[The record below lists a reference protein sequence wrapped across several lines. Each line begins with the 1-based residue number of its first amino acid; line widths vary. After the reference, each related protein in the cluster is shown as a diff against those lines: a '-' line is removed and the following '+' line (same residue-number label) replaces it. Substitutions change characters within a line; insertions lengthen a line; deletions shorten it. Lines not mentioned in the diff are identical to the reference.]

1 MATYEIIP
9 LQMPRR
15 PSSRVQSQN
24 WSLSSSHRCLKSQRS
39 PCCLAQMKQQLHPSR
54 MMLTPPLQCNFSSG
68 RWQRQGTG
76 QSLPF
81 YNNNNNNNSN
91 NNNNNNNNIYNNNNN
106 DKALTLEQQL
116 IEIIF
121 VNCTIVIYVFFA
133 SSSVRLSVF
142 PSVLISFI
150 FLRSSFHQSLFRPL
164 IRVPVRVDRSALY
177 PIMGVAMLGKG
188 IRNRGE
194 GGGGEGGGGD
204 TYVDRQH

>member
-1 MATYEIIP
+1 
-9 LQMPRR
+9 
-15 PSSRVQSQN
+15 
-24 WSLSSSHRCLKSQRS
+24 
-39 PCCLAQMKQQLHPSR
+39 MKQQLHPSR

-81 YNNNNNNNSN
+81 YNNNNNNS
-91 NNNNNNNNIYNNNNN
+91 NNNNIYNNNNDNNDNNDNNNNNNN
-106 DKALTLEQQL
+106 DKALTPEQQF

-142 PSVLISFI
+142 PSVLISFV

-194 GGGGEGGGGD
+194 GGGGGEGGGD
-204 TYVDRQH
+204 TYVDR